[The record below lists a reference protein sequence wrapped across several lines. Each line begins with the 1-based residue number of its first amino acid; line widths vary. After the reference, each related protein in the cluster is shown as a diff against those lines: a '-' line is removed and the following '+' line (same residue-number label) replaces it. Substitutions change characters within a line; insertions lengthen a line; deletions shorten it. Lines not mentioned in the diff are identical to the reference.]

1 MNENIIGVLAEISL
15 RSKVKDLIV
24 NVPDFPKDGIQF
36 KDITP
41 VLQDHETM
49 TELIDFYSKEF
60 NLLKEKGKVNKIVAI
75 ESRGFIFGSL
85 LAQLTGLPLV
95 LARKAGKLPRET
107 ESAVYGL
114 EYGSDKIEIHKDDIQ
129 QDEHILIVDDVLAT
143 GGTASAVAT
152 IVWELGGKVAGFWFL
167 MKIDGLDGF
176 DTLVNEI
183 GVDDSDIEV
192 VLH

>member
-1 MNENIIGVLAEISL
+1 MSEYDFMLKRIQKLII
-15 RSKVKDLIV
+15 D
-24 NVPDFPKDGIQF
+24 VPDFPKPGITF

-41 VLQDHETM
+41 LLQDQS
-49 TELIDFYSKEF
+49 ELYSLMKTQARWIKNCGRNF
-60 NLLKEKGKVNKIVAI
+60 DKIVAI

-107 ESAVYGL
+107 VSASYGL
-114 EYGSDKIEIHKDDIQ
+114 EYGSDKIEIHKGDIQ

-143 GGTASAVAT
+143 GGTATAVAN
-152 IVWELGGKVAGFWFL
+152 IVDEIGGHVAGFWFL
-167 MKIDGLDGF
+167 MQINGLDGH
-176 DTLVNEI
+176 DTLVNEV

-192 VLH
+192 VL

>member
-1 MNENIIGVLAEISL
+1 MSEYDFMLQRTQKLII
-15 RSKVKDLIV
+15 D
-24 NVPDFPKDGIQF
+24 VPDFPKKGIIF

-41 VLQDHETM
+41 LLQDQS
-49 TELIDFYSKEF
+49 ELKNLMSTQARWIKKNGRDFD
-60 NLLKEKGKVNKIVAI
+60 KIVAI

-107 ESAVYGL
+107 VSASYGL
-114 EYGSDKIEIHKDDIQ
+114 EYGNDRIEIHKDDIKS
-129 QDEHILIVDDVLAT
+129 DEHILIVDDVLAT
-143 GGTASAVAT
+143 GGTANAVAN

-167 MKIDGLDGF
+167 MKIDGLDGH
-176 DTLVNEI
+176 DTLVNET

>member
-1 MNENIIGVLAEISL
+1 MSEYDFMLKRIQKLII
-15 RSKVKDLIV
+15 D
-24 NVPDFPKDGIQF
+24 VPDFPKKGIMF

-41 VLQDHETM
+41 LLQDQS
-49 TELIDFYSKEF
+49 ELYSLMKTQARWIKKNGRDFD
-60 NLLKEKGKVNKIVAI
+60 KIVAI
-75 ESRGFIFGSL
+75 ESRGFIFGSI

-107 ESAVYGL
+107 ESAAYGL
-114 EYGSDKIEIHKDDIQ
+114 EYGSDKIEIQKDDIQ

-143 GGTASAVAT
+143 GGTATAVAN
-152 IVWELGGKVAGFWFL
+152 IVDELGGFVAGFWFL
-167 MKIDGLDGF
+167 MKIDGLDGH
-176 DTLVNEI
+176 DALVNEA